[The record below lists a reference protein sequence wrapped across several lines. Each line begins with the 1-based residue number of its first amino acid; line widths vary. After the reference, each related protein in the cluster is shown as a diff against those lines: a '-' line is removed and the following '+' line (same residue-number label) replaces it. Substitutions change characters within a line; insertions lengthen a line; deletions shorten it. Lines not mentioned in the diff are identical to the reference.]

1 MKHLEGRP
9 RSIQKMSSTD
19 DDVALVLTDEYSK
32 ASARAAGISG
42 YFELLNMLISNGLK
56 CSQIHFRRNYAL
68 SLICK

>member
-19 DDVALVLTDEYSK
+19 DDVALVLTDEYSE

-42 YFELLNMLISNGLK
+42 RFELLNTLIGSALK
-56 CSQIHFRRNYAL
+56 YSQITFRRNYAF
-68 SLICK
+68 SLCYK